1 MVWVTNA
8 IFHLPSRF
16 AGREKVGDA
25 GDRLKLFS
33 RYRRWIAQLDCNL
46 AAADVVA
53 AVARLPVDQDTTSAS
68 IGRPRIASKQKWSG
82 GEGTG
87 RHQRAPQT
95 FEWTP
100 NFSKWPIRGRSRFHA
115 LGADSD
121 LAQSRFPI

>member
-1 MVWVTNA
+1 VTNA

-16 AGREKVGDA
+16 VRREKVGDA

-33 RYRRWIAQLDCNL
+33 RYRRWIAEADCNL

-53 AVARLPVDQDTTSAS
+53 AVARLAVDQDTTSAS
-68 IGRPRIASKQKWSG
+68 IGRPHIASAQKWSVEERTG
-82 GEGTG
+82 GHPRT
-87 RHQRAPQT
+87 PQT

-100 NFSKWPIRGRSRFHA
+100 NFSKWPIPGRSRFHA
-115 LGADSD
+115 VGAYSD